1 MKRLVI
7 AFAVAVVVA
16 MLAVE
21 GGTKIAYAE
30 VVEGPASCTIGTT
43 LLCRTVVEQKCT
55 EWIASNVN
63 LGVTGVGGGTS
74 CGTWTTTTT
83 YSYWSSIE
91 TGGTPSPT
99 KKLT

>member
-1 MKRLVI
+1 MKRLAI
-7 AFAVAVVVA
+7 AFAVAGVVA

-30 VVEGPASCTIGTT
+30 VVESSATCTLGTT
-43 LLCRTVVEQKCT
+43 LLCKTVVEQKCT

-63 LGVTGVGGGTS
+63 LGVGGVGGGTS
-74 CGTWTTTTT
+74 CGTLTTITS
-83 YSYWSSIE
+83 YFYWSSIDA
-91 TGGTPSPT
+91 GGTPSPT

>member
-1 MKRLVI
+1 MKRLAL
-7 AFAVAVVVA
+7 AFTVAVVVA

-21 GGTKIAYAE
+21 GGSKVAYAE
-30 VVEGPASCTIGTT
+30 VVGSAASCTIGTAV
-43 LLCRTVVEQKCT
+43 LCKTVVEQKCT

-63 LGVTGVGGGTS
+63 LGVTGVGGGTT

-91 TGGTPSPT
+91 AGGTPSPT

>member
-1 MKRLVI
+1 MKRLAI
-7 AFAVAVVVA
+7 AFAVAAVVA

-30 VVEGPASCTIGTT
+30 VVDSSASCTFGTT
-43 LLCRTVVEQKCT
+43 VLCKTVVEQKCS

-63 LGVTGVGGGTS
+63 LGVTGVGGGTT
-74 CGTWTTTTT
+74 CGTWTTITT
-83 YSYWSSIE
+83 YFYWSSIE
-91 TGGTPSPT
+91 SGGTPSPT

>member
-1 MKRLVI
+1 MKRLAI
-7 AFAVAVVVA
+7 AFAVATVVA

-30 VVEGPASCTIGTT
+30 DAGSSASCTFGTT
-43 LLCRTVVEQKCT
+43 VLCKTVVELKCT
-55 EWIASNVN
+55 EWIATSVN
-63 LGVTGVGGGTS
+63 FGVTGVGGGTT

-91 TGGTPSPT
+91 TGGAPSPT
-99 KKLT
+99 KKFT

>member
-1 MKRLVI
+1 MKRLAI
-7 AFAVAVVVA
+7 AFAVAAVVA

-30 VVEGPASCTIGTT
+30 VVDSSASCTFGTT
-43 LLCRTVVEQKCT
+43 VLCKTVVEQKCT

-63 LGVTGVGGGTS
+63 LGVTGVGGGTT
-74 CGTWTTTTT
+74 CGTWTTITT
-83 YSYWSSIE
+83 YFYWSSIDG
-91 TGGTPSPT
+91 GGTPSPT

>member
-1 MKRLVI
+1 MKRLAI
-7 AFAVAVVVA
+7 AFVVAAVVA

-30 VVEGPASCTIGTT
+30 DAGSPASCSIGTAV
-43 LLCRTVVEQKCT
+43 LCKTVVELKCT

-63 LGVTGVGGGTS
+63 FGVTGVGGGTT

-91 TGGTPSPT
+91 AGGTPSPT